1 MNKVKTYVEQYKPV
15 FVALIAILVGVFV
28 VLGIHSCKTKKLEK
42 PVIVT
47 NNDVKDTKKFSNA
60 INVPVITAQD
70 IQDQIANKPQPVT
83 TYYESA
89 PTVQQASVQ
98 TAKAIE
104 QKDERLPAVA
114 VAKSDRTAVVAN
126 EEEQKV
132 DVYKINLNK
141 AHKIKAGA
149 TLVDNKSYGTVGYQ
163 AGRFEGLAHFDNKGF
178 QGGTMLYTVYEW

>member
-1 MNKVKTYVEQYKPV
+1 MDKETYVAKYKAV
-15 FVALIAILVGVFV
+15 FVAIIAILVGVFV

-47 NNDVKDTKKFSNA
+47 NNDVKDPQQFSKA
-60 INVPVITAQD
+60 ITVSIPVAKE
-70 IQDQIANKPQPVT
+70 IQNEIANKPPPVA
-83 TYYESA
+83 TYYEPA
-89 PTVQQASVQ
+89 PTIQRASIQ

-104 QKDERLPAVA
+104 KKDERLPAVA
-114 VAKSDRTAVVAN
+114 IAKSDRTAVVAN

-149 TLVDNKSYGTVGYQ
+149 TMIDNKAYATVGYQ

>member
-1 MNKVKTYVEQYKPV
+1 MNKVKTYIEQYKV
-15 FVALIAILVGVFV
+15 VLVAIVTILIGVFI
-28 VLGIHSCKTKKLEK
+28 VLGMYSCKQEQLEK
-42 PVIVT
+42 PIVVT
-47 NNDVKDTKKFSNA
+47 SNDIKDAKKFSNA
-60 INVPVITAQD
+60 VNVPVDTAKD
-70 IQDQIANKPQPVT
+70 IQDEITNKPPPVV
-83 TYYESA
+83 TYYEPA
-89 PTVQQASVQ
+89 PTIQQASVQ

-104 QKDERLPAVA
+104 RKDERLPAVA
-114 VAKSDRTAVVAN
+114 IAKSDRTAVVAN

-149 TLVDNKSYGTVGYQ
+149 TMIDNKAYATVGYQ